1 MPAETNE
8 NTYEITQSETSNS
21 RVFISSVGTGRA
33 GWPVV
38 LEELMISVEEQLGDK
53 KVDHT
58 TRDDRYLPSSEN
70 GIVSVSS
77 RYCQ

>member
-53 KVDHT
+53 KVDHM

-77 RYCQ
+77 QYCQ